1 MTAGKLTGSASISFE
16 QPVYIESAAAIAG
29 KKEGDGPL
37 GNLFDMVSKDPL
49 FGTQT
54 WEAAEST
61 LQKETAGLAIGKAGL
76 TPRDIRMA
84 FAGDLLAQTI
94 ASSFGIAEMDIPFYG
109 LYGAC
114 STMGEALSLGAM
126 AVSAGYGEHIL
137 CAASSHFATAEK
149 EFRFPLGYGSQRPL
163 SATLD
168 RDWKRCLCHRLQTA
182 GSPGAFRTLS
192 ALLQFRLRR
201 HYRDHH
207 RKGNRLWFP

>member
-76 TPRDIRMA
+76 IPRDIRMA
-84 FAGDLLAQTI
+84 FAGDLLAQTNA
-94 ASSFGIAEMDIPFYG
+94 ASSGIAEMGFPFY
-109 LYGAC
+109 
-114 STMGEALSLGAM
+114 
-126 AVSAGYGEHIL
+126 
-137 CAASSHFATAEK
+137 
-149 EFRFPLGYGSQRPL
+149 
-163 SATLD
+163 
-168 RDWKRCLCHRLQTA
+168 
-182 GSPGAFRTLS
+182 
-192 ALLQFRLRR
+192 
-201 HYRDHH
+201 
-207 RKGNRLWFP
+207 

>member
-149 EFRFPLGYGSQRPL
+149 EFRFSFRLWQPASSVRY
-163 SATLD
+163 LD
-168 RDWKRCLCHRLQTA
+168 RDRKRCLCHRLQTA

>member
-149 EFRFPLGYGSQRPL
+149 EFRFP
-163 SATLD
+163 
-168 RDWKRCLCHRLQTA
+168 
-182 GSPGAFRTLS
+182 
-192 ALLQFRLRR
+192 
-201 HYRDHH
+201 
-207 RKGNRLWFP
+207 

>member
-1 MTAGKLTGSASISFE
+1 MTSGKLKGSASISLE

-114 STMGEALSLGAM
+114 STMGEACLLYTSPSVLSVAAIRYPIRGTVTTTLGTQFFTDTLIFSDAVASGSM
-126 AVSAGYGEHIL
+126 ATPVFV
-137 CAASSHFATAEK
+137 C
-149 EFRFPLGYGSQRPL
+149 L
-163 SATLD
+163 STLT
-168 RDWKRCLCHRLQTA
+168 RL
-182 GSPGAFRTLS
+182 
-192 ALLQFRLRR
+192 
-201 HYRDHH
+201 
-207 RKGNRLWFP
+207 